1 METDPRL
8 RKPELGRIRSRLFAS
23 LALLAML
30 SAAFPLSGQ
39 TDAQLSSIVAMAG
52 VPDAESLDE
61 QELERLSRFLAH
73 PVEINIASSS
83 KLVSSGLFTR
93 YQAASIADYR
103 TRNGDI
109 LSYSELAAVEG
120 FGDETVRRLAPF
132 ISLRSRRIP
141 GQPATDTLALRH
153 DALLRC
159 ASRGGEWNWGMKYKV
174 SAGEAAEAS
183 FAARTVYGGR
193 QFPPASWSGNVVFNG
208 RKYMGKLIVGDYAA
222 RFGQGLALWSGL
234 SLSSLSRSSSF
245 VRRPTG
251 ISPSW
256 SYSGIMTHRGAA
268 ADFMRGRFVATA
280 ILSFPGLRESWE
292 GGRKASAALMAGG
305 NVTWYG
311 PLAQAGVTGYYESG
325 PLGGPWYQQ
334 GGKVSA
340 DFRSSVRGTDLFG
353 EYAFDFVNKALA
365 AVSGAIVPLGGDW
378 KASVAWRCYPESWDT
393 AWTGSL
399 KAWTR
404 PEDEASL
411 SFGLEKGSAC
421 LSADCA
427 MKVSD
432 HGARQCKV
440 LLVVPVQLMDKAVL
454 TMKVTERYRPY
465 EELLVFKTGARV
477 DLDYSSAGLSARY
490 GAAEGQAW
498 TARFRMEA
506 LLCRSLGVLSY
517 LEGGRRGRNWT
528 AFLRGGLF
536 RIDNWDDR
544 IYSYERD
551 APGNFNVPAYYG
563 RGYSLSAVASSKFVL
578 GRTPFR
584 SMKLYFRAG
593 AVGYPFMDEP
603 KPSRTE
609 VKLQAVCSL

>member
-1 METDPRL
+1 MRYLAPKLQTMETDPPNAAPCPGQLKERPPMTPTCRPGRSCRSDRPSRPGRLDCPSRPGL

-61 QELERLSRFLAH
+61 QELERLSRFLVH

-83 KLVSSGLFTR
+83 RLVSSGLFTR

-251 ISPSW
+251 ISPSF
-256 SYSGIMTHRGAA
+256 IVAVAVT
-268 ADFMRGRFVATA
+268 FFV
-280 ILSFPGLRESWE
+280 
-292 GGRKASAALMAGG
+292 
-305 NVTWYG
+305 
-311 PLAQAGVTGYYESG
+311 
-325 PLGGPWYQQ
+325 
-334 GGKVSA
+334 
-340 DFRSSVRGTDLFG
+340 DSSVP
-353 EYAFDFVNKALA
+353 VSPHA
-365 AVSGAIVPLGGDW
+365 ANS
-378 KASVAWRCYPESWDT
+378 S
-393 AWTGSL
+393 
-399 KAWTR
+399 
-404 PEDEASL
+404 
-411 SFGLEKGSAC
+411 EKTNTIANRIIIFF
-421 LSADCA
+421 L
-427 MKVSD
+427 
-432 HGARQCKV
+432 RI
-440 LLVVPVQLMDKAVL
+440 
-454 TMKVTERYRPY
+454 R
-465 EELLVFKTGARV
+465 
-477 DLDYSSAGLSARY
+477 SAGR
-490 GAAEGQAW
+490 
-498 TARFRMEA
+498 TM
-506 LLCRSLGVLSY
+506 
-517 LEGGRRGRNWT
+517 
-528 AFLRGGLF
+528 
-536 RIDNWDDR
+536 
-544 IYSYERD
+544 
-551 APGNFNVPAYYG
+551 VPAG
-563 RGYSLSAVASSKFVL
+563 REGVRRLPL
-578 GRTPFR
+578 QRQGDRPFR
-584 SMKLYFRAG
+584 
-593 AVGYPFMDEP
+593 
-603 KPSRTE
+603 
-609 VKLQAVCSL
+609 